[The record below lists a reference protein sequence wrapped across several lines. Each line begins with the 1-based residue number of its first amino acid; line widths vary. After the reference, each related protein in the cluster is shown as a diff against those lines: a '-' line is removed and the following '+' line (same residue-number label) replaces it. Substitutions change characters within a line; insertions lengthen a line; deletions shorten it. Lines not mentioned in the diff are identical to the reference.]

1 MDQHSDLEA
10 IRELYNRYAI
20 SWDDDHPEDFAACFT
35 PDAVFESARGRFA
48 GRAAIIGNMANVNRA
63 LGSTRKQRHLTA
75 NVSIELHGDR
85 AVGSA
90 YFIYC
95 VGCEGKTE
103 LTAFGTYRDELCKID
118 GRWFF
123 STRSATVE
131 GQN

>member
-35 PDAVFESARGRFA
+35 SDAVFESARGRFA
-48 GRAAIIGNMANVNRA
+48 GRDAILGNMATVNRA
-63 LGSTRKQRHLTA
+63 LGARKQRHLTA
-75 NVSIELHGDR
+75 NVSIELQGDR
-85 AVGSA
+85 ATGTA

-103 LTAFGTYRDELCKID
+103 LTAFGTYRDELRKVD
-118 GRWFF
+118 GHWFF
-123 STRSATVE
+123 AARSATVE
-131 GQN
+131 GQ